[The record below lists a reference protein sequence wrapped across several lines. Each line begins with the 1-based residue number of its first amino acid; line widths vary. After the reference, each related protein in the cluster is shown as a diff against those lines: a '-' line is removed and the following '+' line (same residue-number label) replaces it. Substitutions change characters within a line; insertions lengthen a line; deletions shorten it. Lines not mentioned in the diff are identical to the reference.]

1 MIHRALLG
9 SIERFFG
16 ILLEHYGGAFPA
28 WLAPVQVLILPI
40 SEKHQGYA
48 QQVEKKLRG
57 EGCRV
62 SLDLRNEKIGLKI
75 REAEKAKVPFMIVVG
90 DREAEAEMVA
100 VRQRNGKNLGT
111 MSVNDVMRLIRDD
124 MPEAVRK
131 GSFLFE

>member
-1 MIHRALLG
+1 
-9 SIERFFG
+9 
-16 ILLEHYGGAFPA
+16 
-28 WLAPVQVLILPI
+28 LAPVQVIVLPI

-48 QQVEKKLRG
+48 QEVEKNLRR

-62 SLDLRNEKIGLKI
+62 GLDLRNEKIGLKI

-90 DREAEAEMVA
+90 DREAESKMVA

-111 MSVNDVMRLIRDD
+111 MAIVELMTLIRED

-131 GSFLFE
+131 GS

>member
-16 ILLEHYGGAFPA
+16 ILLEHFGGAFPV
-28 WLAPVQVLILPI
+28 WLAPVQVTVLPI

-48 QQVEKKLRG
+48 QEVEKNLRQ

-62 SLDLRNEKIGLKI
+62 VLDLRNEKIGLKI
-75 REAEKAKVPFMIVVG
+75 REAEKAKIPFMIIVG
-90 DREAEAEMVA
+90 DREAEAKMVA

-111 MSVNDVMRLIRDD
+111 MPIIDLVTLIRED
-124 MPEAVRK
+124 MPEAVKK
-131 GSFLFE
+131 GSLLFE